1 METTTSRPIS
11 DPPAGTTRF
20 KPQRITAKEVAWW
33 MRWTADRP
41 GRSELFAARSRCRS
55 EMGPAMPSPFL
66 ALATDFDETIA
77 LDSTVEV
84 AVFDMLA
91 ALKRS
96 GRHLILATGREL
108 PDLRRIFPDYRLF
121 DRIVAENGA
130 VILDPS
136 TGRERLLGAP
146 TLGRVTD
153 YRDEEALAAERECAH
168 AEIHREAGA
177 ILAAPHHF
185 LGRIQ
190 HHIRAGQ
197 AAPDELA
204 NDPGGV
210 IGQQQ
215 IELGADQSGSR
226 VAEDPGSRAVRRFD
240 VTVLGERDDA
250 VRYVVHDRANP

>member
-1 METTTSRPIS
+1 
-11 DPPAGTTRF
+11 
-20 KPQRITAKEVAWW
+20 
-33 MRWTADRP
+33 
-41 GRSELFAARSRCRS
+41 
-55 EMGPAMPSPFL
+55 MPSPFL

-146 TLGRVTD
+146 PPAAFVAHLRDRQVAPLSVGRSVVATREPNLAVVLEAIRACSLDLRIVFNKGGVMVLPGGIDKASGVRVAADELGVPLRAVVGVGD
-153 YRDEEALAAERECAH
+153 AENDHALLKACGCSAAVANALPALKETVSIVLDGCAG
-168 AEIHREAGA
+168 EGVVELI
-177 ILAAPHHF
+177 
-185 LGRIQ
+185 GRIWG
-190 HHIRAGQ
+190 AGVGASARKSLRMPD
-197 AAPDELA
+197 AARPARQPLQPVSA
-204 NDPGGV
+204 RP
-210 IGQQQ
+210 
-215 IELGADQSGSR
+215 
-226 VAEDPGSRAVRRFD
+226 
-240 VTVLGERDDA
+240 
-250 VRYVVHDRANP
+250 